1 MSATVRATKD
11 TALPNTRGMVY
22 MYSYSKEKWKALLEM
37 NAKYLNAGGMPD
49 ELCFLSFVLPASEN
63 DAANLHPTDLDTQQR
78 FPDVYFG
85 PSSGSC
91 QIYTPEQRKLL
102 GWSHHYPVPM
112 IVVTG
117 LWANQ
122 KNPQQKY
129 EESQSAQ
136 SFFKDIDVAVGEG
149 EDSFTKD
156 AMHFIK
162 EHVASL
168 FGMQL
173 FHHTEGHLPMSQ
185 YMRCCMI
192 LLVREYNMTF
202 NQRFFL
208 INKAEQGFSEYV
220 VECTE
225 RGIHGKIKGIMD
237 GVEVLPFGPGY
248 NNPPDDLTS
257 ISWRSAHGALAIAN
271 FFDHNAGAKK
281 RATKHVDEIYQR
293 FIGTDGLVVES
304 DMRFIWS
311 PYGSWNLDKNR
322 ALYIDS
328 EAKYQRVL
336 ATKNKADPYDVFTPN
351 AFCVGASTSAK
362 LLRNVSAAVAKQ
374 WELEGG
380 EDVPRSPTTPKEQAA
395 AIARAHG
402 APTAADSD
410 RLRVV
415 AGEAGRAGS

>member
-1 MSATVRATKD
+1 M
-11 TALPNTRGMVY
+11 

-37 NAKYLNAGGMPD
+37 HAKYLNAGGMPD
-49 ELCFLSFVLPASEN
+49 ELCFLSFVLPSSEN
-63 DAANLHPTDLDTQQR
+63 DFANLHPVDFDTQQR

-85 PSSGSC
+85 PSSGAC
-91 QIYTPEQRKLL
+91 RIFTPEQRKLL

-129 EESQSAQ
+129 EESQLAQ
-136 SFFKDIDVAVGEG
+136 SFFKDIDVALGDGEG
-149 EDSFTKD
+149 FTKD

-168 FGMQL
+168 FGMKL

-185 YMRCCMI
+185 YMKCCML
-192 LLVREYNMTF
+192 LLVREYNMTY
-202 NQRFFL
+202 NQRFFI

-220 VECTE
+220 AERTE
-225 RGIHGKIKGIMD
+225 RGVNNSYSSKIKGITD

-257 ISWRSAHGALAIAN
+257 ISWRSAHGALCFAN
-271 FFDHNAGAKK
+271 FYDHNAGAKK

-293 FIGTDGLVVES
+293 FVGSDGLVVES
-304 DMRFIWS
+304 DMRFIWA

-322 ALYIDS
+322 VLYIDS

-336 ATKNKADPYDVFTPN
+336 ATKKKADPYDVFTPN

-362 LLRNVSAAVAKQ
+362 LLRNVSPAVAKQ

-380 EDVPRSPTTPKEQAA
+380 EDVPRSPATAKEQAA
-395 AIARAHG
+395 AIARAQGG
-402 APTAADSD
+402 ADGS
-410 RLRVV
+410 
-415 AGEAGRAGS
+415 GR